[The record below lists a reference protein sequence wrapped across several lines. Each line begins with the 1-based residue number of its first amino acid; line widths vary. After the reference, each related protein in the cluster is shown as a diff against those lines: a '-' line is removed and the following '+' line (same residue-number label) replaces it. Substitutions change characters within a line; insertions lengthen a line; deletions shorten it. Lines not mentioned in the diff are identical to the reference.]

1 MTTFTY
7 ANLEDRIRSTLNDFV
22 PFLPAWYPYGTTAH
36 KRAIRILNEQRV
48 AFRQSVLTSPGA
60 EGLWILSPNTSITK
74 LEKDAGVDHLTLAGL
89 ALAPADVAGVEVC
102 PQRGA
107 CTDGCVA
114 YSGNGRWDRTTDVRS
129 ARKMLLTNSPRA
141 FFILL
146 VHDLE
151 KLRRRHPGGIGV
163 RLNAF
168 SDIRWERVLPSW
180 FWVHYADVRF
190 YDYTK
195 HPLVSRPVRSMPS
208 NYVLTYSWSEKSS
221 KGAMAR
227 NINAGRNVAVV
238 LATPGGK
245 DRRTGEL
252 RPIPDEIAGFPVID
266 GDLDDRRYADERGH
280 VVALRRKGTLA
291 ADSPFIYPLEEA
303 IA

>member
-1 MTTFTY
+1 MSTFTY
-7 ANLEDRIRSTLNDFV
+7 ANLEYRLLNMLRHV
-22 PFLPAWYPYGTTAH
+22 RPPERNALRRESLQ
-36 KRAIRILNEQRV
+36 RAIDIFNQRRV
-48 AFRQSVLTSPGA
+48 HFGQSELTRPPA

-74 LEKDAGVDHLTLAGL
+74 LEKDNGVDHLTLAGL
-89 ALAPADVAGVEVC
+89 ALAPAAVGDVEVC

-114 YSGNGRWDRTTDVRS
+114 YSGNGRWDRTTDVRTV
-129 ARKMLLTNSPRA
+129 RKMLLTNNPDA
-141 FFILL
+141 FFELL
-146 VHDLE
+146 IHDLD
-151 KLRRRHPGGIGV
+151 KLVRRHPDGVGV

-180 FWVHYADVRF
+180 FWERYEHVRF

-245 DRRTGEL
+245 DRRTQEL